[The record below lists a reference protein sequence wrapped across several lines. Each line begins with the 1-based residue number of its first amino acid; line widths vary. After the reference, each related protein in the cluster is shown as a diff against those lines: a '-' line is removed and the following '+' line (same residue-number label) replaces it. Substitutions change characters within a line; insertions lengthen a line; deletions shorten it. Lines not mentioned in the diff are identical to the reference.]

1 LIVNNSTIC
10 GALIPHVSRDR
21 SKLDDDD
28 ARGNILRV
36 DGKYFYV
43 LISFIFETVP
53 NLDIVIWSQF
63 VCCGTLDMFLLILV
77 FSDRYPPFLL
87 WNIREE

>member
-1 LIVNNSTIC
+1 MSIDGIC
-10 GALIPHVSRDR
+10 TLSRDR

-28 ARGNILRV
+28 ARGNFLRV

-43 LISFIFETVP
+43 LISSFIFENVP

-77 FSDRYPPFLL
+77 FSDRYPFFTMEH
-87 WNIREE
+87 RRGMK